1 MDINM
6 NMNMNMNTEYYDII
20 VKSFTAGVLSAYLL
34 IYGLR
39 PSVMYPDII
48 LEFFE
53 NQWMFLVLIL
63 VNYYVFFWDNLCGV
77 LLLLCII
84 ALIFDYAVFT
94 DRIKQIQTISPNS
107 QTNQYSQI
115 NNNVPT
121 FEPIV
126 NSSIAIDSGNFQEN
140 MINQLNNIRH
150 KDSIYDLQ
158 GAPSPFI

>member
-1 MDINM
+1 MDKIDID
-6 NMNMNMNTEYYDII
+6 YYAII
-20 VKSFTAGVLSAYLL
+20 VKNFTAGVLSAYLL

-53 NQWMFLVLIL
+53 NKWLFLIL
-63 VNYYVFFWDNLCGV
+63 LVINYYVFMWDKLCGA

-94 DRIKQIQTISPNS
+94 DRIQNTPQIVANTKNES
-107 QTNQYSQI
+107 YSKI
-115 NNNVPT
+115 EPT
-121 FEPIV
+121 FEPV
-126 NSSIAIDSGNFQEN
+126 VKSVDLVTGTFQEN
-140 MINQLNNIRH
+140 MINQLKQNTPKIMNYH
-150 KDSIYDLQ
+150 VD

>member
-1 MDINM
+1 MD
-6 NMNMNMNTEYYDII
+6 TEYYAII

-53 NQWMFLVLIL
+53 NKWLFLIL
-63 VNYYVFFWDNLCGV
+63 LLINYYLFIWDNLCGA

-94 DRIKQIQTISPNS
+94 DRNQNKGHVVAN
-107 QTNQYSQI
+107 TNDESYSKI
-115 NNNVPT
+115 EPT
-121 FEPIV
+121 FEPVVKSVDLIT
-126 NSSIAIDSGNFQEN
+126 GTFQEN
-140 MINQLNNIRH
+140 MINQLKQNVQNVE
-150 KDSIYDLQ
+150 KSIN
-158 GAPSPFI
+158 GHPSPFI

>member
-1 MDINM
+1 MDKIDID
-6 NMNMNMNTEYYDII
+6 YYSII
-20 VKSFTAGVLSAYLL
+20 VKKFTAGVLSAYLL

-53 NQWMFLVLIL
+53 NKWLFLIL
-63 VNYYVFFWDNLCGV
+63 LLINYYIFIWDNLCGA

-94 DRIKQIQTISPNS
+94 DINQNTLQIVANTKKES
-107 QTNQYSQI
+107 YSKI
-115 NNNVPT
+115 EPT
-121 FEPIV
+121 FEPV
-126 NSSIAIDSGNFQEN
+126 VKSVDLVTGTFQEN
-140 MINQLNNIRH
+140 MINQLKQNAQ
-150 KDSIYDLQ
+150 KSINPY